1 MNSKLNSM
9 SSKLVDDISGKV
21 AEKCIHIWF
30 KELRL
35 CNFLF
40 VLVLMMM
47 MCLYQCVK
55 GWV

>member
-9 SSKLVDDISGKV
+9 SSKLVDNISGKV
-21 AEKCIHIWF
+21 AEKGIHIWF

-47 MCLYQCVK
+47 CLYQCVK

>member
-9 SSKLVDDISGKV
+9 SSKLVDNISGKV
-21 AEKCIHIWF
+21 AEKWF

-40 VLVLMMM
+40 VLVMMM